1 VNGTYNVC
9 RLVAS
14 HLSKLSPPQGDEST
28 GILVLVSSIS
38 YQDGQTGQT
47 CYASTKGAIASLTLP
62 MARDLARHK
71 IRVATIAPGVF
82 ESPMY
87 ARMEKKA
94 MQNLLAATEW
104 PARLGSGKDFAKAVE
119 SMVENE
125 MWNGSVVR
133 LDGAVRLGKL

>member
-1 VNGTYNVC
+1 MNGTYNVC

-14 HLSKLSPPQGDEST
+14 HLSKLSPVEGDESN

-71 IRVATIAPGVF
+71 IRVTTIAPGVF
-82 ESPMY
+82 ESPIY
-87 ARMEKKA
+87 ARMGKKA

-125 MWNGSVVR
+125 MWNGTVVR

>member
-1 VNGTYNVC
+1 
-9 RLVAS
+9 
-14 HLSKLSPPQGDEST
+14 
-28 GILVLVSSIS
+28 
-38 YQDGQTGQT
+38 
-47 CYASTKGAIASLTLP
+47 

-71 IRVATIAPGVF
+71 IRVTTIAPGIF

-87 ARMEKKA
+87 ARMEKKT
-94 MQNLLAATEW
+94 MQNLVAATEW

-125 MWNGSVVR
+125 MWNGTVVR